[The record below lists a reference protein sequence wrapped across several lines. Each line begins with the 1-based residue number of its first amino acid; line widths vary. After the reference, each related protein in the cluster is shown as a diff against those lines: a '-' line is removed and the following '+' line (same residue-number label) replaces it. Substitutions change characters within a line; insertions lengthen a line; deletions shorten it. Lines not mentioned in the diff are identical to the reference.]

1 MWDEDTCQE
10 RAIGRKAVLRRT
22 GHAWSGFTATMAISM
37 AMPKSDVPFLAVGT
51 GLRLVQFG
59 VLVGIWRSLPHDK
72 LAASG
77 VTVGALLTYSAIAQ
91 IAGPLLN
98 PKTTLAAHVANG
110 TIAVRLLWPL
120 GVVSQFVAEML
131 GAALPAVVLSLV
143 GISIAAALLEVPL
156 APTGA
161 PLFFGL
167 SLILGITVGV
177 AVDFWFALLTVRLRY
192 SVWFVA
198 SIRTTLT
205 SVFSGALIPLSLM
218 PWHIGDVLNVLPF
231 AAMASGP
238 LRVYTQQTGAA
249 PLLVSQAMWAALLW
263 FGLVWAVR
271 KSRDKV
277 VGVGG

>member
-1 MWDEDTCQE
+1 
-10 RAIGRKAVLRRT
+10 
-22 GHAWSGFTATMAISM
+22 
-37 AMPKSDVPFLAVGT
+37 
-51 GLRLVQFG
+51 
-59 VLVGIWRSLPHDK
+59 
-72 LAASG
+72 
-77 VTVGALLTYSAIAQ
+77 
-91 IAGPLLN
+91 
-98 PKTTLAAHVANG
+98 
-110 TIAVRLLWPL
+110 
-120 GVVSQFVAEML
+120 ML
-131 GAALPAVVLSLV
+131 GAAVPAVMLSLA

-161 PLFFGL
+161 PLFFVL

-205 SVFSGALIPLSLM
+205 SVFSGALIPLNLM
-218 PWHIGDVLNVLPF
+218 PWHIGDVLSVLPF

-249 PLLVSQAMWAALLW
+249 PLLASQAVWAAILW